1 MSQAPI
7 TLVLIGML
15 AGVAA
20 RASSAQVPVIPAP
33 ADTGKA
39 DSLHRRPDTLSTTDR
54 LLKAQKEQAV
64 QRNVLPLPGTGT
76 LQPVGTRIILTRDS
90 IEWAAAEDLGELL
103 GRVPA
108 VYLERGGWIGSPVLP
123 NYLGH
128 GAASV
133 EYVLDGQPQIAVGP
147 DSVAFDPSTLPL
159 EFLDRVEIETS
170 AGMMRVLLFTRRH
183 DRQAPR
189 TKIGASQGD
198 RSLARYFGDF
208 ERRYSSGIGVGVAAD
223 YLNINSSSAGSGGAT
238 IPSAWLQLGYIPSAR
253 FGVQGQYIVQSI
265 QRDLLLGTSTP
276 LLGSPTIDT
285 LSRQEN
291 AKRTDAQLRASWR
304 AHDDGSGASV
314 DLFAAHT
321 EWTSD
326 SAPGNEGIGE
336 FGGIA
341 TLRHSTWTAQLNT
354 WHYTRWTSLDSR
366 LDLGWAPLSWVAG
379 SVQLVAQ
386 RHDGDRRSQWA
397 TGRLGLTLPWGFH
410 VAGSISDGHRVQSP
424 SLADERAQRFT
435 DAQVTAGFDSRRL
448 TLEVGVARDDDWQPL
463 AYPEFVAVP
472 SYLPLPQTDWFTV
485 HARLAPVGWF
495 TLETA
500 FQNPRTGLPDGVP
513 PKHALSTATIRS
525 RFLRNFPHGIFELK
539 LQAIVESWSPGIG
552 GRDSVG
558 AAIQLPGA
566 SQFRTM
572 VQMKLGPFF
581 AYWDRVNLQSVKIG
595 SVPGY
600 PIQPLGSTFGI
611 RWEFSN

>member
-1 MSQAPI
+1 MSRAPI
-7 TLVLIGML
+7 ALVLIGML
-15 AGVAA
+15 AGAVVCPAP
-20 RASSAQVPVIPAP
+20 AQVPVVKPA

-39 DSLHRRPDTLSTTDR
+39 DSLHKRPDTLSTTDR
-54 LLKAQKEQAV
+54 LLKAQKDQAV
-64 QRNVLPLPGTGT
+64 RRNILPLPGTGT

-147 DSVAFDPSTLPL
+147 DSVAFDPSTMPL

-208 ERRYSSGIGVGVAAD
+208 ERRYQSGIGVGVAAD
-223 YLNINSSSAGSGGAT
+223 YLNINAPSGGTGGAT
-238 IPSAWLQLGYIPSAR
+238 IPSAWLQLSYVPSAR
-253 FGVQGQYIVQSI
+253 FGVQGQYIMQSI
-265 QRDLLLGTSTP
+265 QRNLLLGSTP
-276 LLGSPTIDT
+276 ADT
-285 LSRQEN
+285 LSRQEK
-291 AKRTDAQLRASWR
+291 ATRSDAQLRASWR
-304 AHDDGSGASV
+304 AHPDGSGASL
-314 DLFAAHT
+314 DLIAAHT

-326 SAPGNEGIGE
+326 STPGNEGIGE

-341 TLRHSTWTAQLNT
+341 TFRRPTWTAQLNT

-366 LDLGWAPLSWVAG
+366 LDLGWAPLGWVAG

-410 VAGSISDGHRVQSP
+410 VAGSISDGHRVQAP
-424 SLADERAQRFT
+424 SLADDRPQRFT
-435 DAQVTAGFDSRRL
+435 DAQVTLGFDSRLL
-448 TLEVGVARDDDWQPL
+448 TLEVGGARDDDWQPL
-463 AYPEFVAVP
+463 AFPEFVAVR
-472 SYLPLPQTDWFTV
+472 SYLPLPATDWFTV
-485 HARLAPVGWF
+485 HARLAPTGWF

-525 RFLRNFPHGIFELK
+525 RFLRNFPSGIFELK

-558 AAIQLPGA
+558 AAIKLPGA

-572 VQMKLGPFF
+572 IQMKLGPFF
-581 AYWDRVNLQSVKIG
+581 AYWDRVNLQSVKLG